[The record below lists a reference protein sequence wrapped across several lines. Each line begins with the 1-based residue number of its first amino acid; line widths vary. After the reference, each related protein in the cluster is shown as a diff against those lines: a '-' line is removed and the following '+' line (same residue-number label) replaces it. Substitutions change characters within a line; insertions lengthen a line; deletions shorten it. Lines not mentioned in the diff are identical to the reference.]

1 MHGVVN
7 AKRTLT
13 AAMRR
18 YGEAQDLA
26 QHLGQ
31 DLAQDLALRRDQ
43 TGGAPAMLEGLE
55 GLEHLSPLQAAQEV
69 AVALDLESRL
79 VNMRPGAAPLQD

>member
-1 MHGVVN
+1 
-7 AKRTLT
+7 
-13 AAMRR
+13 MRR
-18 YGEAQDLA
+18 YGEARDLA
-26 QHLGQ
+26 H

-43 TGGAPAMLEGLE
+43 AGSAAEAEGEGAPAMLEGLE

-69 AVALDLESRL
+69 AVALESRL